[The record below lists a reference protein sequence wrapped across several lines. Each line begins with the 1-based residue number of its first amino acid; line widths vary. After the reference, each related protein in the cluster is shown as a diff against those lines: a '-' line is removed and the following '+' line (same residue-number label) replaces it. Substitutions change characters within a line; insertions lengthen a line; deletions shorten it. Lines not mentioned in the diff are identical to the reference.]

1 MGDTLRGVPYFIK
14 GEKLMYKV
22 ISLKSSDDGEPRD
35 VPFLAN
41 AATPFRY
48 KSLFGKDLLL
58 LFQKAVNESGVYD
71 IDFVSELA
79 FVMSMQAKSKKE
91 GLDLSTINR
100 ENLLEWLEQFEGFE
114 LFNHANEIIGVYLGN
129 EGTSSEEKKKVEEPS
144 EN

>member
-1 MGDTLRGVPYFIK
+1 
-14 GEKLMYKV
+14 MYKV
-22 ISLKSSDDGEPRD
+22 ITLKTDEGED
-35 VPFLAN
+35 IKVPFLAN

-58 LFQKAVNESGVYD
+58 LFQKAVNEDGVYD

-100 ENLLEWLEQFEGFE
+100 DNMLEWLEQFGGFE
-114 LFNHANEIIGVYLGN
+114 LFNHANEIMSVYLGN
-129 EGTSSEEKKKVEEPS
+129 EETTSKEKKKVRKPS
-144 EN
+144 ES

>member
-1 MGDTLRGVPYFIK
+1 
-14 GEKLMYKV
+14 MYKV
-22 ISLKSSDDGEPRD
+22 VSMLSDDGKPVD

-58 LFQKAVNESGVYD
+58 LFQKAVNEDGVYN

-79 FVMSMQAKSKKE
+79 YVMAMQAKSKTE
-91 GLDLSTINR
+91 GKDLNTINR
-100 ENLLEWLEQFEGFE
+100 DNMIEWLEQFGGFE
-114 LFNHANEIIGVYLGN
+114 MFNHANDIMNVYLGN
-129 EGTSSEEKKKVEEPS
+129 EGATSKEKKKVRKPN

>member
-1 MGDTLRGVPYFIK
+1 
-14 GEKLMYKV
+14 MYKV
-22 ISLKSSDDGEPRD
+22 VSMLSDDGKPVD

-58 LFQKAVNESGVYD
+58 LFQKAVNEDGAYN

-79 FVMSMQAKSKKE
+79 YVMAMQAKSKTE
-91 GLDLSTINR
+91 GKDLNTINR
-100 ENLLEWLEQFEGFE
+100 DNMIEWLEQFGGFE
-114 LFNHANEIIGVYLGN
+114 MFNHANDIMNVYLGN
-129 EGTSSEEKKKVEEPS
+129 EGATSKEKKKVRKPN